1 MTYSVGTG
9 DYESDF
15 LERILDTDFRYGV
28 PYKIDREKY
37 ESTLKEFHQEMRVE
51 DADVV
56 VFHASYYKDNEEEG
70 EIVHYAF
77 FAWPQNSPEGSDDFY
92 ECSIFQDYTYD
103 NKHKEA
109 FEEFVR
115 AMLKCI
121 IEPDEEHVKKLIF
134 ELRDEVALK
143 LANLDFL
150 NNLIDENF
158 KDEQYDK

>member
-1 MTYSVGTG
+1 MTYSPGTG
-9 DYESDF
+9 NYESDF
-15 LERILDTDFRYGV
+15 LEKILDTDFRYGV
-28 PYKIDREKY
+28 PYKINREIY

-56 VFHASYYKDNEEEG
+56 VFHSSYYKDNEEEG

-77 FAWPQNSPEGSDDFY
+77 FAWPQNSHDIY

-103 NKHKEA
+103 YKHKEA

-121 IEPDEEHVKKLIF
+121 IEPDEEYVRKLIL

-143 LANLDFL
+143 LTNLDFL

-158 KDEQYDK
+158 KDNKYGK

>member
-1 MTYSVGTG
+1 MTYSPGTG
-9 DYESDF
+9 GYESDF
-15 LERILDTDFRYGV
+15 LEKILDTDFRYGV

-37 ESTLKEFHQEMRVE
+37 ESTLKEFHQEIRVK
-51 DADVV
+51 DADIV
-56 VFHASYYKDNEEEG
+56 VFHASYCKDNEEDG
-70 EIVHYAF
+70 NIYHYAF

-103 NKHKEA
+103 YKHKEV

-121 IEPDEEHVKKLIF
+121 IEPDEEHVRKLIL

-143 LANLDFL
+143 QTNIETL
-150 NNLIDENF
+150 NNLIDT
-158 KDEQYDK
+158 K